1 MLGSREASRHPFTC
15 YLASGTEVLSAEKQL
30 GLKNAQHLV
39 LRGLTSLM
47 REEGQ
52 KMNQAT
58 VVLTRGRKEL
68 SSLRVKDS
76 IEKADIH

>member
-1 MLGSREASRHPFTC
+1 M
-15 YLASGTEVLSAEKQL
+15 